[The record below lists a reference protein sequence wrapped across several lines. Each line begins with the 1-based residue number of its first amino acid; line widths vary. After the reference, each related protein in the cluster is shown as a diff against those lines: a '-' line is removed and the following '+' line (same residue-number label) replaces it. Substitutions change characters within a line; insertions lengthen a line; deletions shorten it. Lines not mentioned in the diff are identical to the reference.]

1 MAGQRQITGCNVP
14 LAGADSVFELTSGEL
29 TVTVTD
35 PTGQRTTTPIAVDIQ
50 TDSLQDV
57 VDRLNAVNG
66 LNASLATNGTVAL
79 HANTDF
85 SFDFAGLTDQQPI
98 VQSVTGT
105 AAPAISGTFLGSS
118 NSTCQAE
125 IITGGEVGVSAD
137 VVVVVRVT
145 DTATGNVIGDFN
157 FGLGYAAN

>member
-1 MAGQRQITGCNVP
+1 M
-14 LAGADSVFELTSGEL
+14 
-29 TVTVTD
+29 
-35 PTGQRTTTPIAVDIQ
+35 
-50 TDSLQDV
+50 
-57 VDRLNAVNG
+57 NG

-85 SFDFAGLTDQQPI
+85 SFDFAGRTDQQPI

-157 FGLGYAAN
+157 FGLGYAANQSIEIAEGISFSMTPGTLIDGDTFSVRVTQQPDET